1 MSRIFCIGRNYLE
14 HIEELSNQRPAEPVI
29 FMKPGSCLTPVGL
42 PITYPTHGNDLQH
55 EVEIVYRVGKT
66 GQFDSSMELNEYFDG
81 VTIGLDLTLRDVQ
94 SELKK
99 KGLPWEKAKAFDG
112 SAPIGKFVPVDKAT
126 RFDNLSF
133 GCRVNGI
140 ERQSGNS
147 GLMIFNIA
155 KLLAAIS
162 RIWDLVPGDLIFTGT
177 PAGVGSLE
185 IGDEIEIF
193 SDFTDPFQWTIVE

>member
-1 MSRIFCIGRNYLE
+1 MSRIFCIGRNYLK
-14 HIEELSNQRPAEPVI
+14 HIEELSNPRPAEPVI
-29 FMKPGSCLTPVGL
+29 FMKPSSCLGTVGS
-42 PITYPTHGNDLQH
+42 PITYPAHGNDLQH
-55 EVEIVYRVGKT
+55 EVEIVYRIGKA
-66 GQFDSSMELNEYFDG
+66 GQFDSSLELNEYLDG

-94 SELKK
+94 SGLKK

-112 SAPIGKFVPVDKAT
+112 SAPIGIFTPVDKST
-126 RFDNLSF
+126 RFDNLNF

-147 GLMIFNIA
+147 GLMIFDIT
-155 KLLAAIS
+155 KLLTAIS
-162 RIWDLVPGDLIFTGT
+162 KIWELISGDLIFTGT
-177 PAGVGSLE
+177 PAGVDSLE

>member
-29 FMKPGSCLTPVGL
+29 FMKPGSCLTTVGSPIAYPVN
-42 PITYPTHGNDLQH
+42 GNDLQH
-55 EVEIVYRVGKT
+55 EVEIVYRVGKA
-66 GQFDSSMELNEYFDG
+66 GQFDSSRELTEHLDG

-193 SDFTDPFQWTIVE
+193 SDFTNPFQWTIVE